1 MTTFMTPRESMPG
14 PRDPDASER
23 TLGTPH
29 ASLGG
34 DVRITEGAM
43 IGHYQV
49 KRLIGA
55 GGMGRV
61 YEAQQENPRR
71 TVAIKLM
78 GKGVASASALRRFEF
93 EAQVLAHLKHPG
105 IAQIYE
111 AGSFDDGTGGLPW
124 FAMEY
129 ISNAK
134 PITEY
139 ARDAKLGTRERMR
152 LFKQACEAV
161 AHGHQRGVIHRDLK
175 PTNILV
181 DGAGQVKVIDF
192 GVART
197 TDSDMV
203 VNTLQTDVGQ
213 LVGTVQYMSPEQFDA
228 DPHDLDIRSDVYALG
243 VVMYELLS
251 GRLPYDLRK
260 KAIHE
265 AARVV
270 REEDPARLSTIT
282 PTLRGDLEVIV
293 AKAMA
298 KERGQ
303 RYASAS
309 ALSDDI
315 GRYLD
320 QEPITARAPGV
331 LETMRRFGKRHRV
344 VSAAILAAF
353 AVLSISVVVVSVLY
367 LNLQRKSEE
376 IAQKNDSL
384 AFEQTLAENARRE
397 AEAARTHSDEALRSL
412 QSETYVSAIRRA
424 TSAMSSGR
432 TDIVSQEMGS
442 IDALKLPDVT
452 RRFEWRLL
460 HAATHPEL
468 AVIDT
473 HGGTTQAVACSPD
486 ARTIAT
492 AGDDGIVRLWNA
504 DTGSPLAE
512 LKGHASRVNALI
524 FSPDGSL
531 LASAGDDA
539 TVRLWDPRTSTGV
552 LLGELKGHGAPV
564 RAVAFAPDG
573 RTLATGSADRSV
585 KIWDAA
591 SHACTRSLQGHG
603 KAVRALAFAS
613 DGATLA
619 SASSDGTVRVWN
631 LATATTLRTLEEHP
645 GEITCLALSP
655 DGRTLADGFAD
666 GTLQWWNLADGTR
679 LGDTTL
685 DAALTGL
692 AFAPARGTPLLLAAT
707 TKGVSRIDPVKH
719 ALLAAPTGE
728 RVPASAIAFLP
739 DGTRYATGGVDGTLR
754 VWDATA
760 SDANE
765 RITALKGPAQAVS
778 FAPGTT
784 HVLATNGEQGA
795 VQLWNTDGP
804 RALATLAHAGER
816 VQCVDFTPNGRL
828 LVTGAADGALLLWN
842 AEAGTLQATLQAS
855 GASIDTVAISPDG
868 RTIASAGPD
877 RIVRLWDLDTGKVF
891 AQLTGHAGNVRSLAF
906 TPNGALLASGSE
918 DGAIRLWDTATRAMT
933 ASMPG
938 HAGAVRSLAFSP
950 DGTTLASAS
959 QDRSVRLWNVANR
972 ALTTTMQGHE
982 SDVTAVAFDPA
993 GKTVASGSKDGTV
1006 RLWDTASGK
1015 ELAVLS
1021 PQAGGITGLAFM
1033 DDGSTLACSGEANA
1047 IALIRAEP
1055 KSVVMPRR
1063 AALPRMH

>member
-34 DVRITEGAM
+34 DVRIAEGAM

-111 AGSFDDGTGGLPW
+111 AGSYDDGTGGLPW

-251 GRLPYDLRK
+251 GRLPYELRK

-265 AARVV
+265 AARMV
-270 REEDPARLSTIT
+270 REEDPARLSTIA

-309 ALSDDI
+309 ALADDI

-320 QEPITARAPGV
+320 HEPITARAPGV

-367 LNLQRKSEE
+367 LDLQRKSQE

-384 AFEQTLAENARRE
+384 AFEQTLTEKALRE
-397 AEAARTHSDEALRSL
+397 AQEARTHSDEALGRL
-412 QSETYVSAIRRA
+412 QSETYVSAIRRG
-424 TSAMSSGR
+424 TSAMTNGR
-432 TDIVSQEMGS
+432 TDIVSQELRSVDGLQLADM
-442 IDALKLPDVT
+442 T
-452 RRFEWRLL
+452 RRFEWRMLQ
-460 HAATHPEL
+460 AATRPEL

-492 AGDDGIVRLWNA
+492 AGEDGVVRLWNA

-512 LKGHASRVNALI
+512 LKGHASRVNALA

-539 TVRLWDPRTSTGV
+539 TVRLWDPRTTTGV
-552 LLGELKGHGAPV
+552 LLGELKGHAGPV
-564 RAVAFAPDG
+564 RAVTFSPDG
-573 RTLATGSADRSV
+573 RSLATGSADRS
-585 KIWDAA
+585 IRLWDST
-591 SHACTRSLQGHG
+591 SHACTRTLDGHA
-603 KAVRALAFAS
+603 KAVRAVAFTL

-631 LATATTLRTLEEHP
+631 LGSTAPPRTLQDHP
-645 GEITCLALSP
+645 GEVTCLALSP
-655 DGRTLADGFAD
+655 DARTLAEGFAD
-666 GTLQWWNLADGTR
+666 GTLQMWNLADGTR
-679 LGDTTL
+679 VGVTTL
-685 DAALTGL
+685 DGALTGL
-692 AFAPARGTPLLLAAT
+692 SFAPARATPVLLAAT
-707 TKGVSRIDPVKH
+707 TNGVARIDPVKG
-719 ALLAAPTGE
+719 ALLSAPTGE
-728 RVPASAIAFLP
+728 RMPTSAMTFLA
-739 DGTRYATGGVDGTLR
+739 DGTRYATGGNDGMLR
-754 VWDATA
+754 VWDASVAETH
-760 SDANE
+760 E
-765 RITALKGPAQAVS
+765 RITALAAPAQAIA
-778 FAPGTT
+778 FAPGTAR
-784 HVLATNGEQGA
+784 VLATNGAQGS

-804 RALATLAHAGER
+804 RALATLTHAGKP
-816 VQCVDFTPNGRL
+816 VQSIDFAPNGRL
-828 LVTGAADGALLLWN
+828 LVTGSADGALLLWN

-855 GASIDTVAISPDG
+855 GPSIDAVAISPDG
-868 RTIASAGPD
+868 RTIASAGQD
-877 RIVRLWDLDTGKVF
+877 RIVRLWDLDTGKAF

-906 TPNGALLASGSE
+906 ANDGARLASGSE
-918 DGAIRLWDTATRAMT
+918 DGAIRLWDLQTRALAT
-933 ASMPG
+933 SLPG
-938 HAGAVRSLAFSP
+938 HDGAVRSLAFAP
-950 DGTTLASAS
+950 DGATLASAS
-959 QDRSVRLWNVANR
+959 QDRSVRLWSVARR
-972 ALTTTMQGHE
+972 ALLTTMQGHE
-982 SDVTAVAFDPA
+982 SEVNAVAFDPA

-1015 ELAVLS
+1015 ELAVLT
-1021 PQAGGITGLAFM
+1021 PQIGGVTGLAFM
-1033 DDGSTLACSGEANA
+1033 DDGSTLACGGEANA
-1047 IALIRAEP
+1047 ITLVRAEP
-1055 KSVVMPRR
+1055 KSILLPRR
-1063 AALPRMH
+1063 AAMSRAH

>member
-1 MTTFMTPRESMPG
+1 MPG

-23 TLGTPH
+23 TLGTPPV
-29 ASLGG
+29 SLGG

-270 REEDPARLSTIT
+270 REEDPARLSTIS

-367 LNLQRKSEE
+367 LNLQRKSQE

-432 TDIVSQEMGS
+432 TDIVSQEMDS
-442 IDALKLPDVT
+442 IEALKLPDVT

-460 HAATHPEL
+460 QAATHPEL

-473 HGGTTQAVACSPD
+473 HGGSTQAVACSPD

-512 LKGHASRVNALI
+512 LKGHASRVNALA

-539 TVRLWDPRTSTGV
+539 TVRLWDPRTTTGV
-552 LLGELKGHGAPV
+552 CLGELKGHTGPV
-564 RAVAFAPDG
+564 RAVAFASDG
-573 RTLATGSADRSV
+573 RSLATGSADRS
-585 KIWDAA
+585 IRLWDST
-591 SHACTRSLQGHG
+591 SHACTRTLDGHA
-603 KAVRALAFAS
+603 KAVRAVAFTP
-613 DGATLA
+613 DGTALA

-631 LATATTLRTLEEHP
+631 LAAATAPRTLQDHP
-645 GEITCLALSP
+645 GEVTCLALSP
-655 DGRTLADGFAD
+655 DARTLAEGFAD
-666 GTLQWWNLADGTR
+666 GALQMWNLSDGTR
-679 LGDTTL
+679 IGTTTL
-685 DAALTGL
+685 DGALTGL
-692 AFAPARGTPLLLAAT
+692 SFAPTRAAPALLAAT
-707 TKGVSRIDPVKH
+707 TKGVARIDPAKGT
-719 ALLAAPTGE
+719 LLAAPTGE
-728 RVPASAIAFLP
+728 RLPASSLTFLP
-739 DGTRYATGGVDGTLR
+739 DGTRYATGGNDGMLR

-760 SDANE
+760 TEFHE
-765 RITALKGPAQAVS
+765 RIPGLAAPARAIAC
-778 FAPGTT
+778 APGTA
-784 HVLATNGEQGA
+784 HVLATNGAQGS

-804 RALATLAHAGER
+804 RALATLTHAGESVR
-816 VQCVDFTPNGRL
+816 GIDFTPNGRL

-842 AEAGTLQATLQAS
+842 AEAGTLQTTLQAS
-855 GASIDTVAISPDG
+855 GPSIDAVAISPDG
-868 RTIASAGPD
+868 RTIASAGQD

-906 TPNGALLASGSE
+906 APDGALLASGSE
-918 DGAIRLWDTATRAMT
+918 DGAIRLWDVQTRALVT
-933 ASMPG
+933 SLQG
-938 HAGAVRSLAFSP
+938 HEGAVRSLAFAP

-959 QDRSVRLWNVANR
+959 HDRSVRLWSVARR
-972 ALTTTMQGHE
+972 APLKVMQGHE
-982 SDVTAVAFDPA
+982 SEVHAIAFDPA

-1006 RLWDTASGK
+1006 RLWDATSGK
-1015 ELAVLS
+1015 ELAVLD
-1021 PQAGGITGLAFM
+1021 PKIGGVSSLAFM
-1033 DDGSTLACSGEANA
+1033 DDGSTLACGGEANA
-1047 IALIRAEP
+1047 ISMVRAEP
-1055 KSVVMPRR
+1055 KSALLPRR
-1063 AALPRMH
+1063 AAMSRTH

>member
-1 MTTFMTPRESMPG
+1 MPG

-23 TLGTPH
+23 TLGTPPV
-29 ASLGG
+29 SIGG

-93 EAQVLAHLKHPG
+93 EAQVLARLKHPG

-181 DGAGQVKVIDF
+181 DGGGQVKVIDF

-270 REEDPARLSTIT
+270 REEDPARLSTIS

-367 LNLQRKSEE
+367 LNLQRKSQE

-432 TDIVSQEMGS
+432 TDIVSQEMDS
-442 IDALKLPDVT
+442 IEALKLPDVT

-460 HAATHPEL
+460 QAATHPEL

-473 HGGTTQAVACSPD
+473 HGGSTQAVACSPD

-512 LKGHASRVNALI
+512 LKGHASRVNALA

-539 TVRLWDPRTSTGV
+539 TVRLWDPRTTTGV
-552 LLGELKGHGAPV
+552 CLGELKGHTGPV
-564 RAVAFAPDG
+564 RAVAFASDG
-573 RTLATGSADRSV
+573 RSLATGSADRS
-585 KIWDAA
+585 IRLWDST
-591 SHACTRSLQGHG
+591 SHACTRTLDGHA
-603 KAVRALAFAS
+603 KAVRAVAFTP
-613 DGATLA
+613 DGTALA

-631 LATATTLRTLEEHP
+631 LAAATAPRTLQDHP
-645 GEITCLALSP
+645 GEVTCLALSP
-655 DGRTLADGFAD
+655 DARTLAEGFAD
-666 GTLQWWNLADGTR
+666 GALQMWNLSDGTR
-679 LGDTTL
+679 IGTTTL
-685 DAALTGL
+685 DGALTGL
-692 AFAPARGTPLLLAAT
+692 SFAPTRAAPALLAAT
-707 TKGVSRIDPVKH
+707 TKGVARIDPAKGT
-719 ALLAAPTGE
+719 LLAAPTGE
-728 RVPASAIAFLP
+728 RLPASSLTFLP
-739 DGTRYATGGVDGTLR
+739 DGTRYATGGNDGMLR

-760 SDANE
+760 TEFHE
-765 RITALKGPAQAVS
+765 RIPGLAAPARAIAC
-778 FAPGTT
+778 APGTA
-784 HVLATNGEQGA
+784 HVLATNGAQGS

-804 RALATLAHAGER
+804 RALATLTHAGESVR
-816 VQCVDFTPNGRL
+816 GIDFTPNGRL

-842 AEAGTLQATLQAS
+842 AEAGTLQTTLQAS
-855 GASIDTVAISPDG
+855 GPSIDAVAISPDG
-868 RTIASAGPD
+868 RTIASAGQD

-906 TPNGALLASGSE
+906 APDGALLASGSE
-918 DGAIRLWDTATRAMT
+918 DGAIRLWDVQTRALVT
-933 ASMPG
+933 SLQG
-938 HAGAVRSLAFSP
+938 HEGAVRSLAFAP
-950 DGTTLASAS
+950 DGATLASAS
-959 QDRSVRLWNVANR
+959 HDRSVRLWSVARR
-972 ALTTTMQGHE
+972 APLKVMQGHE
-982 SDVTAVAFDPA
+982 SEVHAIAFDPA

-1006 RLWDTASGK
+1006 RLWDATSGK
-1015 ELAVLS
+1015 ELAVLD
-1021 PQAGGITGLAFM
+1021 PKIGGVSSLAFM
-1033 DDGSTLACSGEANA
+1033 DDGSTLVCGGEANA
-1047 IALIRAEP
+1047 ISMVRAEP
-1055 KSVVMPRR
+1055 KSALLPRR
-1063 AALPRMH
+1063 AAMSRTH

>member
-1 MTTFMTPRESMPG
+1 
-14 PRDPDASER
+14 
-23 TLGTPH
+23 
-29 ASLGG
+29 
-34 DVRITEGAM
+34 M

-71 TVAIKLM
+71 TVAIKLL

-93 EAQVLAHLKHPG
+93 EAQVLAYLKHPG

-111 AGSFDDGTGGLPW
+111 AGSYGDGASGLPW

-139 ARDAKLGTRERMR
+139 ARDSKLGTRERMR

-243 VVMYELLS
+243 VVLYELLS
-251 GRLPYDLRK
+251 GRLPYELRK

-270 REEDPARLSTIT
+270 REEDPARLSTIA
-282 PTLRGDLEVIV
+282 PGLRGDLEVIV

-298 KERGQ
+298 KERSQ

-353 AVLSISVVVVSVLY
+353 AVLSISMVVVSVLY
-367 LNLQRKSEE
+367 LDLQRKSQE

-384 AFEQTLAENARRE
+384 AFEQTLTEKALRE
-397 AEAARTHSDEALRSL
+397 AQDARSHSDEALGRL
-412 QSETYVSAIRRA
+412 QSETYVSAIRRG
-424 TSAMSSGR
+424 TSAMANGR
-432 TDIVSQEMGS
+432 TDIVSQELRSVDGLQLADM
-442 IDALKLPDVT
+442 T
-452 RRFEWRLL
+452 RRFEWRMLQ
-460 HAATHPEL
+460 AATHPEL

-492 AGDDGIVRLWNA
+492 AGDDGVVRLWNA

-512 LKGHASRVNALI
+512 LKGHASRVNALA
-524 FSPDGSL
+524 FSPDGGM

-539 TVRLWDPRTSTGV
+539 TVRLWDPRTTTGV
-552 LLGELKGHGAPV
+552 LLGELKGHAGPV
-564 RAVAFAPDG
+564 RAVTFSPDG
-573 RTLATGSADRSV
+573 RSLATGSADRS
-585 KIWDAA
+585 IRLWDST
-591 SHACTRSLQGHG
+591 SHACTRTLDGHA
-603 KAVRALAFAS
+603 KAVRAVAFTL
-613 DGATLA
+613 DGTTLA
-619 SASSDGTVRVWN
+619 SAASDGTVRVWN
-631 LATATTLRTLEEHP
+631 LGSATAPRTLQDHP
-645 GEITCLALSP
+645 GEVTCLALSP
-655 DGRTLADGFAD
+655 DARTLAEGFAD
-666 GTLQWWNLADGTR
+666 GTLQMWNLSDGTR
-679 LGDTTL
+679 VGATTL
-685 DAALTGL
+685 DGALTGL
-692 AFAPARGTPLLLAAT
+692 AFAPARAAPVLLAAT
-707 TKGVSRIDPVKH
+707 TNGVARIDPIKGT
-719 ALLAAPTGE
+719 LLSAPAGE
-728 RVPASAIAFLP
+728 RMPTSALTFLA
-739 DGTRYATGGVDGTLR
+739 DGTRYATGGNDGMLR
-754 VWDATA
+754 VWDAAPTEA
-760 SDANE
+760 HE
-765 RITALKGPAQAVS
+765 RIPALSAPTQAIA
-778 FAPGTT
+778 FAPGTA
-784 HVLATNGEQGA
+784 HVLATNGAQGS

-804 RALATLAHAGER
+804 RALTTLTHAGQP
-816 VQCVDFTPNGRL
+816 VQSVDFAPNGRL
-828 LVTGAADGALLLWN
+828 LVTGSADGALLLWN

-855 GASIDTVAISPDG
+855 GPSVDAVAISPDG
-868 RTIASAGPD
+868 RTIASAGQD
-877 RIVRLWDLDTGKVF
+877 RIVRLWDLDTGKAF
-891 AQLTGHAGNVRSLAF
+891 AQLTGHAGNVRTLAF
-906 TPNGALLASGSE
+906 APDGARLASGSE
-918 DGAIRLWDTATRAMT
+918 DGAIRLWDLQTRALVT
-933 ASMPG
+933 SLPG
-938 HAGAVRSLAFSP
+938 HDGAVRSLAFSP
-950 DGTTLASAS
+950 DGATLASAS
-959 QDRSVRLWNVANR
+959 QDRSVRLWSIARR
-972 ALTTTMQGHE
+972 ALLTTMQGHQ

-993 GKTVASGSKDGTV
+993 GRTVASGSKDGTV
-1006 RLWDTASGK
+1006 RLWDTTSGK

-1021 PQAGGITGLAFM
+1021 PQIGGVTGLAFM
-1033 DDGSTLACSGEANA
+1033 DDGSTLACGGEANA
-1047 IALIRAEP
+1047 ITLVRAEP
-1055 KSVVMPRR
+1055 KSVLLPRR
-1063 AALPRMH
+1063 AAMSRAH

>member
-23 TLGTPH
+23 TLGTPPV
-29 ASLGG
+29 SIGG

-93 EAQVLAHLKHPG
+93 EAQVLARLKHPG

-181 DGAGQVKVIDF
+181 DGGGQVKVIDF

-353 AVLSISVVVVSVLY
+353 AVLSISVAVVSVLY
-367 LNLQRKSEE
+367 LNLQRKSQE

-412 QSETYVSAIRRA
+412 QSETYVSAIRRG
-424 TSAMSSGR
+424 TSAMTSGR
-432 TDIVSQEMGS
+432 TDIVSQELGS
-442 IDALKLPDVT
+442 VAGLQLPDMT
-452 RRFEWRLL
+452 RRFEWRMLQ
-460 HAATHPEL
+460 AATHPEL
-468 AVIDT
+468 AVVDT
-473 HGGTTQAVACSPD
+473 HGGTTHAVACSPD

-512 LKGHASRVNALI
+512 LKGHASRVNALA

-552 LLGELKGHGAPV
+552 CLGELKGHMGPV
-564 RAVAFAPDG
+564 RAVAFASDG
-573 RTLATGSADRSV
+573 RSLATGSADRS
-585 KIWDAA
+585 IRLWDST
-591 SHACTRSLQGHG
+591 SHACTRTLDGHA
-603 KAVRALAFAS
+603 KAVRAVAFTL
-613 DGATLA
+613 DGTTLA
-619 SASSDGTVRVWN
+619 SASSDGTVRMWN
-631 LATATTLRTLEEHP
+631 LAAATAPRTLQDHP
-645 GEITCLALSP
+645 GEVTCLALSP
-655 DGRTLADGFAD
+655 DARTLAAGFAD
-666 GTLQWWNLADGTR
+666 GALQMWNLSDGTR
-679 LGDTTL
+679 IGTTTL
-685 DAALTGL
+685 DGALTGL
-692 AFAPARGTPLLLAAT
+692 SFAPTRAAPALLAAT
-707 TKGVSRIDPVKH
+707 TKGVARIDPVKGT
-719 ALLAAPTGE
+719 LLAAPTGE
-728 RVPASAIAFLP
+728 RLPASSLTFLP
-739 DGTRYATGGVDGTLR
+739 DGTRYATGGNDGMLR

-760 SDANE
+760 TESHE
-765 RITALKGPAQAVS
+765 RIPALAAPARAIAC
-778 FAPGTT
+778 APGTA
-784 HVLATNGEQGA
+784 HVLATNGAQGS

-804 RALATLAHAGER
+804 RALATLAHAGESVR
-816 VQCVDFTPNGRL
+816 GIDFTPNGRL

-842 AEAGTLQATLQAS
+842 AEAGTLQTTLQAS
-855 GASIDTVAISPDG
+855 GPSIDAVAISPDG
-868 RTIASAGPD
+868 RTIASAGQD

-906 TPNGALLASGSE
+906 APDGALLASGSE
-918 DGAIRLWDTATRAMT
+918 DGAIRLWDVQTRALVT
-933 ASMPG
+933 SLQG
-938 HAGAVRSLAFSP
+938 HEGAVRSLAFAP
-950 DGTTLASAS
+950 DGATLASAS
-959 QDRSVRLWNVANR
+959 HDRSVRLWSVARR
-972 ALTTTMQGHE
+972 APLKVMQGHE
-982 SDVTAVAFDPA
+982 SEVHAIAFDPA

-1006 RLWDTASGK
+1006 RLWDAASGK

>member
-1 MTTFMTPRESMPG
+1 MPG

-23 TLGTPH
+23 TLGTPPV
-29 ASLGG
+29 SIGG

-93 EAQVLAHLKHPG
+93 EAQVLARLKHPG

-181 DGAGQVKVIDF
+181 DGGGQVKVIDF

-270 REEDPARLSTIT
+270 REEDPARLSTIS

-367 LNLQRKSEE
+367 LNLQRKSQE

-432 TDIVSQEMGS
+432 TDIVSQEMDS
-442 IDALKLPDVT
+442 IEALKLPDVT

-460 HAATHPEL
+460 QAATHPEL

-473 HGGTTQAVACSPD
+473 HGGSTQAVACSPD

-512 LKGHASRVNALI
+512 LKGHASRVNALA

-539 TVRLWDPRTSTGV
+539 TVRLWDPRTTTGV
-552 LLGELKGHGAPV
+552 CLGELKGHTGPV
-564 RAVAFAPDG
+564 RAVAFASDG
-573 RTLATGSADRSV
+573 RSLATGSADRS
-585 KIWDAA
+585 IRLWDST
-591 SHACTRSLQGHG
+591 SHACTRTLDGHA
-603 KAVRALAFAS
+603 KAVRAVAFTP
-613 DGATLA
+613 DGTALA

-631 LATATTLRTLEEHP
+631 LAAATAPRTLQDHP
-645 GEITCLALSP
+645 GEVTCLALSP
-655 DGRTLADGFAD
+655 DARTLAEGFAD
-666 GTLQWWNLADGTR
+666 GALQMWNLSDGTR
-679 LGDTTL
+679 IGTTTL
-685 DAALTGL
+685 DGALTGL
-692 AFAPARGTPLLLAAT
+692 SFAPTRAAPALLAAT
-707 TKGVSRIDPVKH
+707 TKGVARIDPAKGT
-719 ALLAAPTGE
+719 LLAAPTGE
-728 RVPASAIAFLP
+728 RLPASSLTFLP
-739 DGTRYATGGVDGTLR
+739 DGTRYATGGNDGMLR

-760 SDANE
+760 TEFHE
-765 RITALKGPAQAVS
+765 RIPGLAAPARAIAC
-778 FAPGTT
+778 APGTA
-784 HVLATNGEQGA
+784 HVLATNGAQGS

-804 RALATLAHAGER
+804 RALATLTHAGESVR
-816 VQCVDFTPNGRL
+816 GIDFTPNGRL

-842 AEAGTLQATLQAS
+842 AEAGTLQTTLQAS
-855 GASIDTVAISPDG
+855 GPSIDAVAISPDG
-868 RTIASAGPD
+868 RTIASAGQD

-906 TPNGALLASGSE
+906 APDGALLASGSE
-918 DGAIRLWDTATRAMT
+918 DGAIRLWDVQTRALVT
-933 ASMPG
+933 SLQG
-938 HAGAVRSLAFSP
+938 HEGAVRSLAFAP
-950 DGTTLASAS
+950 DGATLASAS
-959 QDRSVRLWNVANR
+959 HDRSVRLWSVARR
-972 ALTTTMQGHE
+972 APLKVMQGHE
-982 SDVTAVAFDPA
+982 SEVHAIAFDPA

-1006 RLWDTASGK
+1006 RLWDATSGK
-1015 ELAVLS
+1015 ELAVLD
-1021 PQAGGITGLAFM
+1021 PKIGGVSSLAFM
-1033 DDGSTLACSGEANA
+1033 DDGSTLACGGEANA
-1047 IALIRAEP
+1047 ISMVRAEP
-1055 KSVVMPRR
+1055 KSALLPRR
-1063 AALPRMH
+1063 AAMSRTH

>member
-1 MTTFMTPRESMPG
+1 MTTFMTSRQSMPG

-23 TLGTPH
+23 TLGTPPV
-29 ASLGG
+29 SLGG

-93 EAQVLAHLKHPG
+93 EAQVLAHLKHSG

-181 DGAGQVKVIDF
+181 DGGGQVKVIDF

-367 LNLQRKSEE
+367 LNLQRKSQE

-432 TDIVSQEMGS
+432 TDIVSQEMDS
-442 IDALKLPDVT
+442 IEALKLPDVT

-460 HAATHPEL
+460 QAATHPEL

-473 HGGTTQAVACSPD
+473 HGGSTQAVACSPD

-512 LKGHASRVNALI
+512 LKGHASR
-524 FSPDGSL
+524 
-531 LASAGDDA
+531 
-539 TVRLWDPRTSTGV
+539 
-552 LLGELKGHGAPV
+552 
-564 RAVAFAPDG
+564 
-573 RTLATGSADRSV
+573 
-585 KIWDAA
+585 
-591 SHACTRSLQGHG
+591 
-603 KAVRALAFAS
+603 
-613 DGATLA
+613 
-619 SASSDGTVRVWN
+619 
-631 LATATTLRTLEEHP
+631 
-645 GEITCLALSP
+645 
-655 DGRTLADGFAD
+655 
-666 GTLQWWNLADGTR
+666 
-679 LGDTTL
+679 
-685 DAALTGL
+685 
-692 AFAPARGTPLLLAAT
+692 
-707 TKGVSRIDPVKH
+707 
-719 ALLAAPTGE
+719 
-728 RVPASAIAFLP
+728 
-739 DGTRYATGGVDGTLR
+739 
-754 VWDATA
+754 
-760 SDANE
+760 
-765 RITALKGPAQAVS
+765 
-778 FAPGTT
+778 
-784 HVLATNGEQGA
+784 
-795 VQLWNTDGP
+795 
-804 RALATLAHAGER
+804 
-816 VQCVDFTPNGRL
+816 
-828 LVTGAADGALLLWN
+828 
-842 AEAGTLQATLQAS
+842 
-855 GASIDTVAISPDG
+855 
-868 RTIASAGPD
+868 
-877 RIVRLWDLDTGKVF
+877 
-891 AQLTGHAGNVRSLAF
+891 
-906 TPNGALLASGSE
+906 
-918 DGAIRLWDTATRAMT
+918 
-933 ASMPG
+933 
-938 HAGAVRSLAFSP
+938 
-950 DGTTLASAS
+950 
-959 QDRSVRLWNVANR
+959 
-972 ALTTTMQGHE
+972 
-982 SDVTAVAFDPA
+982 
-993 GKTVASGSKDGTV
+993 
-1006 RLWDTASGK
+1006 
-1015 ELAVLS
+1015 
-1021 PQAGGITGLAFM
+1021 
-1033 DDGSTLACSGEANA
+1033 
-1047 IALIRAEP
+1047 
-1055 KSVVMPRR
+1055 
-1063 AALPRMH
+1063 